1 MIFFNTKLH
10 FIHTN
15 RLEAGVYL
23 NTSQLAVISSVK
35 KELTLTASLLLATA
49 EKSNNRSIEIPQN
62 SFALVPQVTYK
73 SINFWV
79 KVKSLNLHRLY
90 IHHMAGFF
98 SHLFRKYLLTWG
110 SNQDKW
116 QIWLNPA
123 RTSVAWS
130 SGKRLQSWCSFGV
143 HDISP
148 AFLMGMIKPRVLG
161 CTRLHMVAHG
171 GTFRAIKHNY
181 SQVQASSSKGK
192 SCWGWILRNP
202 NLATHASPSRLGHK
216 FAFPHIRLHRG
227 KPHFWSMCGNTMP
240 SPSDLSDIILVSA
253 S

>member
-1 MIFFNTKLH
+1 
-10 FIHTN
+10 
-15 RLEAGVYL
+15 
-23 NTSQLAVISSVK
+23 
-35 KELTLTASLLLATA
+35 
-49 EKSNNRSIEIPQN
+49 
-62 SFALVPQVTYK
+62 
-73 SINFWV
+73 
-79 KVKSLNLHRLY
+79 
-90 IHHMAGFF
+90 MAGFF
-98 SHLFRKYLLTWG
+98 FASFPQVSPYLGQQPGQVANLTQPSPHQRGMKLRHTPAKLVFLWCPRHFTCF
-110 SNQDKW
+110 SN
-116 QIWLNPA
+116 
-123 RTSVAWS
+123 
-130 SGKRLQSWCSFGV
+130 GY
-143 HDISP
+143 
-148 AFLMGMIKPRVLG
+148 IKPRVLG

-202 NLATHASPSRLGHK
+202 NLATHASPSRLGHR

>member
-98 SHLFRKYLLTWG
+98 FASFPQVSPYLGQQPGQVANLTQPSPHQRGMKLRQTPAKLVFLWCPRHFTCF
-110 SNQDKW
+110 SNGYDQ
-116 QIWLNPA
+116 A
-123 RTSVAWS
+123 
-130 SGKRLQSWCSFGV
+130 QS
-143 HDISP
+143 P
-148 AFLMGMIKPRVLG
+148 
-161 CTRLHMVAHG
+161 RLHTVAHG
-171 GTFRAIKHNY
+171 CTWWYF
-181 SQVQASSSKGK
+181 SSDQA
-192 SCWGWILRNP
+192 
-202 NLATHASPSRLGHK
+202 
-216 FAFPHIRLHRG
+216 
-227 KPHFWSMCGNTMP
+227 
-240 SPSDLSDIILVSA
+240 
-253 S
+253 